1 MEGIELQFKDLS
13 TNPSSNTQNI
23 YKYPVDT
30 NENIRAQ
37 QYSENR

>member
-13 TNPSSNTQNI
+13 TDPSSNTQNV
-23 YKYPVDT
+23 YQYPGNT

-37 QYSENR
+37 QYSENK

>member
-13 TNPSSNTQNI
+13 TDPSSNTQN
-23 YKYPVDT
+23 KYQHPVNT

>member
-13 TNPSSNTQNI
+13 TNPSSNPQYTYN
-23 YKYPVDT
+23 YSVNT

-37 QYSENR
+37 QYSENG